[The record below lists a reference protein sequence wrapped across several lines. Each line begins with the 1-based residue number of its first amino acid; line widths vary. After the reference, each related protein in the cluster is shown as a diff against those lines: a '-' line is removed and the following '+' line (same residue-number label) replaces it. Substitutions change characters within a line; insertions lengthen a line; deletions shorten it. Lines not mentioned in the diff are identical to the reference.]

1 MPSPVVPS
9 QFCDAIPSA
18 NADLCT
24 RLTRFFNI
32 ANLLCDFFSYFLDS
46 DGTISDQAITEITQS
61 IVPTGAYL
69 WAATTNVGNGYLL
82 CNGAAVSRTTYANLF
97 AAIGTRYGS
106 GDASTTFNLP
116 NGGGR
121 SLIGAGTGD
130 NGSGGALSTR
140 DINTKYLGEETH
152 LQTISEMPAH
162 THDIQTFSSGA
173 TGGDGGDILNE
184 PDPGVDRTHPT
195 ESTGGGTAFNV
206 IHPCLIAFLF
216 IKT

>member
-1 MPSPVVPS
+1 MPSPVTPA

-32 ANLLCDFFSYFLDS
+32 ANLLCDFFSYFLDT
-46 DGTISDQAITEITQS
+46 DGTISDQAITEITQT
-61 IVPTGAYL
+61 IAPTGA
-69 WAATTNVGNGYLL
+69 YLL

-121 SLIGAGTGD
+121 SLMGAGTGD

-140 DINTKYLGEETH
+140 DINTKYIGEETH
-152 LQTISEMPAH
+152 LQTIAEMPAH
-162 THDIQTFSSGA
+162 HHSIDSFSAGA

-184 PDPGVDRTHPT
+184 PDPGADHPHDT
-195 ESTGGGTAFNV
+195 DDTGGGTAFNV
-206 IHPCLIAFLF
+206 IHPVLIAFLF
-216 IKT
+216 IKS